1 VFFGRKTKQ
10 KKKIGF
16 HFFFFSLYSSEICQ
30 LDATKPGNTHA
41 K

>member
-10 KKKIGF
+10 KKKLVST
-16 HFFFFSLYSSEICQ
+16 FFFSLYSSEICQ